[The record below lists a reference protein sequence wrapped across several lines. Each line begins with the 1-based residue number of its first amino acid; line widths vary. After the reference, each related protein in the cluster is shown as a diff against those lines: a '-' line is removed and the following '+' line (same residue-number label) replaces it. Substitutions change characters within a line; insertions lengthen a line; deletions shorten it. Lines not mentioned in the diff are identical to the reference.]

1 MIYTCKYLTYSVDK
15 DKISGHLPHKTEVSR
30 RGGTGTS
37 SSDFF
42 TLLQY
47 KFEGNNKFW
56 DA

>member
-1 MIYTCKYLTYSVDK
+1 MIYTCKYLRYSVDK
-15 DKISGHLPHKTEVSR
+15 DKISGHLPHKAEVLR